1 MSFHEFLKHT
11 TQQDRQFLVSA
22 PAIQQALAGQISR
35 ARYLAFLTQAW
46 HHVRETVPLLMG
58 AGARLPH
65 RLDWLRA
72 EMIHYVEE
80 ELGHDEWI
88 LSDIRH
94 AGGEAVAAAA
104 SRPNVTTAAMIA
116 QAWDVVSRRNPVGFF
131 GMVYVLEGTSVA
143 LALQA
148 ADRIQSTLALPN
160 NAMTYLRSHGTLDQ
174 EHIHHLAG
182 ILDRLEPQEDRD
194 AVVDCARSIFWLYGS
209 MFRELEHVP

>member
-1 MSFHEFLKHT
+1 MSFHEFLKNT
-11 TQQDRQFLVSA
+11 TQGDRQFLVSA
-22 PAIQQALAGQISR
+22 PAIQQALTGQISR
-35 ARYLAFLTQAW
+35 SRYLAYLTQAW
-46 HHVRETVPLLMG
+46 HHVRETVPLMMG

-80 ELGHDEWI
+80 EVGHDEWI
-88 LSDIRH
+88 LSDIHH
-94 AGGEAVAAAA
+94 AGGDAVAATA
-104 SRPNVTTAAMIA
+104 SPPNVTTGAMIA

-148 ADRIQSTLALPN
+148 ADRIQSTLALPAT
-160 NAMTYLRSHGTLDQ
+160 AMTYLRSHGTLDQ

-182 ILDRLEPQEDRD
+182 ILDRLELQEDRD

-209 MFRELEHVP
+209 MFRELEQVP